1 MINNY
6 KYFLSSISIS
16 SYKDVA
22 IILFTGKSP
31 ENESKNAI
39 VTVDVRS
46 RSNQQVCSCIK
57 KRSTYFCEDV
67 KDVALFTG

>member
-1 MINNY
+1 MINDY
-6 KYFLSSISIS
+6 KYILSSILIS
-16 SYKDVA
+16 SYQDVA

-39 VTVDVRS
+39 VTVDVKS
-46 RSNQQVCSCIK
+46 RSNQQVCTCIK

-67 KDVALFTG
+67 KEVALFTG